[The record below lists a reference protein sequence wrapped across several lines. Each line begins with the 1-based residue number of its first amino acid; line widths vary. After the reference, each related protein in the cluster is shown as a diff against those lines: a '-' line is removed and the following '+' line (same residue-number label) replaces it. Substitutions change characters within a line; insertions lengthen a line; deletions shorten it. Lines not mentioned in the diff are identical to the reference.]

1 MPIIELRTEIK
12 STLNIC
18 FDLSRS
24 IDLHKISTAQ
34 TKEEA
39 IAGTISGLIN
49 LNETVTWQAIHFGI
63 KQKLTS
69 KITAFDRPNF
79 FRDEQVKGIFKS
91 FCHEHKFEQIE
102 DKVIMTDIFEYQSPF
117 GIFGRIFNSLILT
130 NYLRQL
136 LIDRNNTIKE
146 FAESEKWRAV
156 LEVKK

>member
-39 IAGTISGLIN
+39 IEGTISGLIN

-69 KITAFDRPNF
+69 KITAFDRPIF

-91 FCHEHKFEQIE
+91 FCHDHKFEQIE

-117 GIFGRIFNSLILT
+117 GIFGRIFNTLILT

-146 FAESEKWRAV
+146 FAESEKWRAI
-156 LEVKK
+156 LEIKK

>member
-24 IDLHKISTAQ
+24 IDLHKISTAK

-49 LNETVTWQAIHFGI
+49 LNETVTWQAVHFGI

-69 KITAFDRPNF
+69 KITAFDKPNF

-91 FCHEHKFEQIE
+91 FYHDHKFEQIE
-102 DKVIMTDIFEYQSPF
+102 DKVIMIDIFEYQSTL

-146 FAESEKWRAV
+146 FAESEKWREV